1 MPRSHWLTIWA
12 SFRTARSSFRSSMK
26 QPLRLRSNAI
36 TNGGNVV
43 EILFPAIKPGRIAR
57 VETLSIQ
64 NLSGET
70 VNASFGIIS
79 QGVYQA
85 VYTLPAVSNATA
97 WAGYF
102 PLYLLEGDT
111 LAWHVKGTSLS
122 GQVDFSTGGETI
134 TWDENITIDA
144 EPLQLKAIT
153 WNEDTQYDHTIS
165 VRIVMQPLAPAQSI
179 SNVLAALQ
187 PQQVESQ
194 QG

>member
-1 MPRSHWLTIWA
+1 MIFVTNIKTPANTPQTNPIITPIDIISGTI
-12 SFRTARSSFRSSMK
+12 
-26 QPLRLRSNAI
+26 
-36 TNGGNVV
+36 
-43 EILFPAIKPGRIAR
+43 
-57 VETLSIQ
+57 TLVSIQ
-64 NLSGET
+64 FPPG
-70 VNASFGIIS
+70 VNALAHLKLLWGLYQIFPSNE
-79 QGVYQA
+79 QG
-85 VYTLPAVSNATA
+85 
-97 WAGYF
+97 
-102 PLYLLEGDT
+102 
-111 LAWHVKGTSLS
+111 
-122 GQVDFSTGGETI
+122 DFSTGGETI